1 MSRWTM
7 STRWTSASTAAIAAA
22 QTRLGGAA
30 HGWRADLIRDRH
42 GEPAAIDAVH
52 IGSTWTDAV
61 AIEGED
67 RTVAIRTRTKD
78 DGRLILP
85 NELPGISGAV
95 WFRDG
100 RCEDVLAELFELPE
114 ERPP

>member
-1 MSRWTM
+1 MRGETYPA
-7 STRWTSASTAAIAAA
+7 TPYLR
-22 QTRLGGAA
+22 RLTPA

-42 GEPAAIDAVH
+42 GEPAAIVAVR
-52 IGSTWTDAV
+52 IGPTWTDAG
-61 AIEGED
+61 AIEGQD
-67 RTVAIRTRTKD
+67 RTVAVRTRTND